1 MELRF
6 SCSQT
11 LAPEPRINQFLSSS
25 HRHVTLPN
33 TPLLISK
40 TGTCVTLIPHNALS
54 IWFANIML
62 KNLKFTDKKLLAI
75 NNLLFERK
83 DIF

>member
-1 MELRF
+1 
-6 SCSQT
+6 
-11 LAPEPRINQFLSSS
+11 
-25 HRHVTLPN
+25 
-33 TPLLISK
+33 
-40 TGTCVTLIPHNALS
+40 
-54 IWFANIML
+54 ML